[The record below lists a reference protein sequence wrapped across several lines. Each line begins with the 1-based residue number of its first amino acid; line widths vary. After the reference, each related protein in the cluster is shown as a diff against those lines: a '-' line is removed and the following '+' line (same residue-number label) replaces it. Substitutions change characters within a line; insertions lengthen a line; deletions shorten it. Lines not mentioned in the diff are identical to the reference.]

1 MIQNDIAER
10 IINGEKIRILITGY
24 DSKELEN
31 LYHWVRQFRR
41 SNSGG
46 NCINCNMITDIRGN
60 ETLDLDIGI
69 IPHGQR
75 ELLVGTLVEKASS
88 EKSPLTIKE
97 KEKAQ

>member
-1 MIQNDIAER
+1 
-10 IINGEKIRILITGY
+10 
-24 DSKELEN
+24 
-31 LYHWVRQFRR
+31 
-41 SNSGG
+41 
-46 NCINCNMITDIRGN
+46 MITDIRGN

-75 ELLVGTLVEKASS
+75 ELFVGTLVEKASS